1 MVLGESARSSGHG
14 CSNVRRSRRNKRRTT
29 TQHQTLDQEA
39 ERNCIQAGNEA
50 VVLGGNVGSVGAQVQ
65 GKALTQIEGAGQTS
79 TGCQGGVESA
89 R

>member
-1 MVLGESARSSGHG
+1 MVGESVRSGGHG
-14 CSNVRRSRRNKRRTT
+14 CTDVRCSRRNKRRTT
-29 TQHQTLDQEA
+29 TQQQTLDQEA
-39 ERNCIQAGNEA
+39 ERTRIQARNEA

-65 GKALTQIEGAGQTS
+65 GKALTQIEGAGQTP